1 MSNYTIK
8 INQNIYKQNDLSKKN
23 KCPKCGSNIVVKF
36 GIRNHKQN
44 YLCKNCNHK
53 FVFKSLNWV
62 KLAYQDYTIHKQ
74 TYSELEVKYHKS
86 EKTIRKYFDELNHAK
101 ITTLNETLVI
111 TTRVNC
117 IFDTTFFGRVFGTM
131 VFRINELNVKIKLQ
145 KYKNILHKFV
155 TSETLINY
163 AYCLNQ
169 LDLTCVAG
177 YRSFTVDGRAGVIA
191 ILKKKYP
198 GVPIQMCIFHQ
209 VQIVLRY
216 TTRNPKTQC
225 GIDLKNLILTLK
237 SSTKKQFISDFKT
250 LQETYNGFLNEYTI
264 NPTTNRK
271 SYSHKSLRSAFRS
284 TNSHLKDLFTFQDYP
299 DLNIQ
304 PTSNSCDGS
313 FSQWKPKIKLHRG
326 ISLSRKKQ
334 IITEILGSKEV

>member
-1 MSNYTIK
+1 
-8 INQNIYKQNDLSKKN
+8 
-23 KCPKCGSNIVVKF
+23 
-36 GIRNHKQN
+36 
-44 YLCKNCNHK
+44 LCKNCNHK
-53 FVFKSLNWV
+53 FVFKNLNWI
-62 KLAYQDYTIHKQ
+62 KSAYQDYTIHKQ

-86 EKTIRKYFDELNHAK
+86 EKSIRKYFDELNNSR
-101 ITTLNETLVI
+101 ITAARNILTIEN
-111 TTRVNC
+111 RVNC
-117 IFDTTFFGRVFGTM
+117 IFDTTFFGRVFGVM
-131 VFRINELNVKIKLQ
+131 IFRINELDVVIKHQ

-155 TSETLINY
+155 SSETLINY

-169 LDLTCVAG
+169 LDLICVAG
-177 YRSFTVDGRAGVIA
+177 YKSFTVDGRAGVIA

-198 GVPIQMCIFHQ
+198 NIPIQMCIFHQ

-250 LQETYNGFLNEYTI
+250 IQETYKGFLNEYTI
-264 NPTTNRK
+264 NPITNRK

-284 TNSHLKDLFTFQDYP
+284 INSHLKYLFTFQDYP
-299 DLNIQ
+299 HLNIQ

-334 IITEILGSKEV
+334 IINEILGSKEV